1 MDAIVRAVTSGD
13 ELALFELASLFPT
26 PTPCTLDVFRVILQS
41 KLADSRSAVF
51 VVELGTPFNR
61 LVSGSTRDAFYAA
74 GATAWVDEILVVP
87 NARGAGLGARLMNA
101 FETWAARRQCTHVAA
116 RNEERGPF
124 YERLGY
130 ASRAEYFKK
139 YLE

>member
-1 MDAIVRAVTSGD
+1 M
-13 ELALFELASLFPT
+13 
-26 PTPCTLDVFRVILQS
+26 
-41 KLADSRSAVF
+41 
-51 VVELGTPFNR
+51 
-61 LVSGSTRDAFYAA
+61 SGSTRDAFYAA

-87 NARGAGLGARLMNA
+87 DERGAGLGARLMNA
-101 FETWAARRQCTHVAA
+101 FEAWAARQQCTHVALA
-116 RNEERGPF
+116 TRSAGPF